1 MPPLPSRLEST
12 MHQTALATD
21 FARLP
26 PDVQKSHL
34 EILRLLER
42 RRMSCR
48 CEQNGRDFT
57 IVIGRGLSSAKYW
70 IDMYEPHA
78 ASSTT

>member
-1 MPPLPSRLEST
+1 

-26 PDVQKSHL
+26 PDVQKSHIEVL
-34 EILRLLER
+34 QLLER

-48 CEQNGRDFT
+48 CEQNGRDFVL
-57 IVIGRGLSSAKYW
+57 VIGRGLSSAKYW
-70 IDMYEPHA
+70 LDMYTPHVNPSA
-78 ASSTT
+78 